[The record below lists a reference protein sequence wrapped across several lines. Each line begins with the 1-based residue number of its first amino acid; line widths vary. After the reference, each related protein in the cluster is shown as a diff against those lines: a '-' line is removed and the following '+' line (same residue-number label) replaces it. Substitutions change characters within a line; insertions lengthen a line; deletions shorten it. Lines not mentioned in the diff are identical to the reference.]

1 MPHVCWCW
9 GWSPRPSPY
18 WGTTYAVR
26 DKVQR
31 ASPWD
36 SGMGTHGGGRR
47 LRFAHGGV
55 HLLARSHV
63 VGLLGSPGKQGRYA
77 SAFSSGQWVSL
88 IPREYCS
95 RSEAGAGGQLAG
107 RDAGTLGPTLGVE
120 RSQRWPGPTSEDRLL
135 PAGGLRT
142 QPWATGSPRVQEHPQ
157 SF

>member
-47 LRFAHGGV
+47 LRFVHGRV
-55 HLLARSHV
+55 HLLTCSHV

-107 RDAGTLGPTLGVE
+107 EGCGDSGAHSGCREESEVAWSHLRGQAPPCWEPENSALGH
-120 RSQRWPGPTSEDRLL
+120 R
-135 PAGGLRT
+135 
-142 QPWATGSPRVQEHPQ
+142 QP
-157 SF
+157 